1 MPCMHPS
8 DLQRATGHVESADAD
23 AKRLNRVLQ
32 LTGLSDP
39 VYAEAYVTCKG
50 AEAYKCMLSSKVVY
64 SNKPSKRTARLECK
78 GTSYKKRVPWLWQV
92 HQYDIVMD
100 VTVINRTQETLQP
113 LPWIAP
119 PSFCKFN
126 EQKLPHSPVP

>member
-50 AEAYKCMLSSKVVY
+50 AEAYKCMLSSKVVQVWVY
-64 SNKPSKRTARLECK
+64 RFTRISHQNALPGLSARE
-78 GTSYKKRVPWLWQV
+78 QV
-92 HQYDIVMD
+92 I
-100 VTVINRTQETLQP
+100 RKEFP
-113 LPWIAP
+113 G
-119 PSFCKFN
+119 CG
-126 EQKLPHSPVP
+126 